1 MKRLQRQYQRVL
13 KIPNDSNVL
22 NNCPEV
28 RTESKQ
34 ETGRKTLTHEPASNL
49 AYREVVRP
57 QELLGSLSRT
67 YGQSNNINLYT
78 IDNNIHLVEMKI
90 LEIQTR
96 LRLQA
101 DRQQV
106 YTNFIRHVHQANTV
120 NMQEAMVST
129 KQEILRLKML
139 QERNRVLQLEQ
150 KFSGF

>member
-1 MKRLQRQYQRVL
+1 
-13 KIPNDSNVL
+13 
-22 NNCPEV
+22 
-28 RTESKQ
+28 
-34 ETGRKTLTHEPASNL
+34 
-49 AYREVVRP
+49 
-57 QELLGSLSRT
+57 
-67 YGQSNNINLYT
+67 
-78 IDNNIHLVEMKI
+78 MKI

-106 YTNFIRHVHQANTV
+106 YTNFIRHVHQVNTV